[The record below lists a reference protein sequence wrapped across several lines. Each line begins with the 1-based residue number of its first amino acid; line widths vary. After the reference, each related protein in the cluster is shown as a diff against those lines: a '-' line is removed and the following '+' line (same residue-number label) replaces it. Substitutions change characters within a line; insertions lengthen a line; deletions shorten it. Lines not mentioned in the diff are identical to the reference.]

1 MNKKI
6 VVNIVPEETRMALIE
21 DGEIMEAAVERTA
34 AGHLVGNIYKGK
46 VKNVLPGMQAAF
58 IDIGRDKNAFLYVG
72 DASPVN
78 GHGEV
83 KIPPPTVGQ
92 DLLIQILKDEIG
104 SKGPRATTHISLPG
118 RYVVLMPTSPYIGIS
133 RRIENHDERDR
144 LKQLAEELKPE
155 GMGVIIRT
163 VAENQSEAVLAKDL
177 VYLVNLWNSLM
188 ARAKISKPPTL
199 LYRDADLVIRLV
211 RDSLAVDID
220 EFIVDQEQAYDRVV
234 ELVKFTS
241 PELLGKIKLY
251 DQEQDIFAFYGM
263 ESELEKLG
271 KRNIRLK
278 SGGYIVIDKTEALT
292 VIDVNTG
299 KYIGKTS
306 LADTVHTTNL
316 EAAVEIA
323 RQLRL
328 RDIGGIIIIDFI
340 DMDSI
345 SDQQSVIAA
354 LEGFLKKDRTKTNV
368 LGLTGLG
375 LVEMTRKKA
384 RQNLEMTLYADCPC
398 CQGRG
403 RIQSPETVAIRVR
416 RALRKLTTQTG
427 ISRNLRVQVHPNV
440 AQILGD
446 KISLAELERCLA
458 KKIIVEAVA
467 AMNFETFSILH
478 ESD

>member
-21 DGEIMEAAVERTA
+21 DGEIIEAAVERTA

-46 VKNVLPGMQAAF
+46 VKNVLPGMQAVF

-72 DASPVN
+72 DAN
-78 GHGEV
+78 QGGGTGER
-83 KIPPPTVGQ
+83 KIHPPTVGQ
-92 DLLIQILKDEIG
+92 ELLIQILKDEIG

-133 RRIENHDERDR
+133 RRIESQEERER
-144 LKQLAEELKPE
+144 LKTLAEELKPD
-155 GMGVIIRT
+155 GMGVIVRT
-163 VAENQSEAVLAKDL
+163 VAENQSEEVLAKDL
-177 VYLVNLWNSLM
+177 AYLVSLWNSIM
-188 ARAKISKPPTL
+188 ARVKISKPPTL

-220 EFIVDQEQAYDRVV
+220 EFVVDQRQAYDRVV

-241 PELLGKIKLY
+241 PELLEKIKLY
-251 DQEQDIFAFYGM
+251 DQSEDVFAFYGM
-263 ESELEKLG
+263 EIELEKMG

-316 EAAVEIA
+316 EAAGEIA

-340 DMDSI
+340 DMDNVR
-345 SDQQSVIAA
+345 DQQSVIVA

-368 LGLTGLG
+368 LGLTALG

-398 CQGRG
+398 CHGRG

-416 RALRKLTTQTG
+416 RALRKLTSQTG
-427 ISRNLRVQVHPNV
+427 TSRNLRVQVHSTV
-440 AQILGD
+440 ADILGE
-446 KISLAELERCLA
+446 KASLAELEKCLA
-458 KKIIVEAVA
+458 RKIVVEAVTS
-467 AMNFETFSILH
+467 MDFEAFSILH